1 MVSYRLVIGI
11 IVGIAMSFFSIFFFN
26 MTDLLTQLNLYL
38 ETDPLKSVIVLLGAN
53 FKFDIIS
60 FFTEAPNFFDFFSPQ
75 LLASI
80 FIGFLSGCIA
90 KGLKRGFLASLI
102 VIVVVFLIWMLLSV
116 VSGEDLMALFQEG
129 QLSATVG
136 GVLSALLGSIIGGLI
151 GGLIS
156 GPYEEV

>member
-1 MVSYRLVIGI
+1 MVSYRLIIGI
-11 IVGIAMSFFSIFFFN
+11 IAGIAMSFFTMFFFN
-26 MTDLLTQLNLYL
+26 MTELQAQLNLYL
-38 ETDPLKSVIVLLGAN
+38 QSDTLKSIIILLGAN

-60 FFTEAPNFFDFFSPQ
+60 FFSGTPTLSDFFAPQ

-80 FIGFLSGCIA
+80 FIGFLSGAIA

-102 VIVVVFLIWMLLSV
+102 VIVVDFLIWMLLSV
-116 VSGEDLMALFQEG
+116 ISGEDLMALFQGG
-129 QLSATVG
+129 QLSATIG
-136 GVLSALLGSIIGGLI
+136 GLLSALLGSIIGGLV